1 MQQRPLAAWWW
12 IGGAY
17 TPDVYRAMITG
28 QPYPI
33 KALITEGSNP
43 LLTLPNS
50 KMIYK
55 AMKKVE
61 FHVAMDIFMTP
72 SCLLADYVLPAACYL
87 EKPVIY
93 GGDYFHMVNAGEAA
107 ISPMYERKPEYDLW
121 RELGLRLGQEEHWP
135 WKILEEACDYRL
147 APMGFTLKEFVT
159 QTGGYDM
166 PQLGYKKYEKEGFGT
181 PTGKIELYSTIMED
195 LGYDPLPKYE
205 EMPQGPVMSQ
215 ERAKDFPMI
224 LISHRNWN
232 LYQSQGR
239 QIKTVRKMSPDP
251 IAQLNPQKGAE
262 LDIKDGDWVWIETP
276 LGRSR
281 FKCQHFE
288 GLDPRV
294 ISTEHGWWF
303 PEKPAEEPVL
313 HGAWESNINAIL
325 DEGPDFRDPMTGA
338 WILRGQMCRTYKI
351 QE

>member
-1 MQQRPLAAWWW
+1 
-12 IGGAY
+12 
-17 TPDVYRAMITG
+17 
-28 QPYPI
+28 
-33 KALITEGSNP
+33 
-43 LLTLPNS
+43 
-50 KMIYK
+50 
-55 AMKKVE
+55 
-61 FHVAMDIFMTP
+61 
-72 SCLLADYVLPAACYL
+72 
-87 EKPVIY
+87 
-93 GGDYFHMVNAGEAA
+93 
-107 ISPMYERKPEYDLW
+107 
-121 RELGLRLGQEEHWP
+121 
-135 WKILEEACDYRL
+135 
-147 APMGFTLKEFVT
+147 
-159 QTGGYDM
+159 
-166 PQLGYKKYEKEGFGT
+166 
-181 PTGKIELYSTIMED
+181 
-195 LGYDPLPKYE
+195 
-205 EMPQGPVMSQ
+205 MPQGTVMSQ